1 VNQSEFRSRL
11 DAAIKGTN
19 DRVVWNRMP
28 DEQLTVQAAQTF
40 VKQFGLFTRHSRQC
54 WANVV
59 GNTPI
64 LEVRRFVVEENLW
77 EEEANA
83 ATAHYTLMVSMGKA
97 LGLAADEI
105 DNAVPEPTTQVAF
118 LAWETLT
125 KNRRWLEGLS
135 AKMCLER
142 LNQKE
147 LGNLSAIE
155 AGRWMRQLGLT
166 ESDVEFWTLHAEV
179 DQIHGSGT
187 LDLILRHATTPEQLE
202 ECLAAAE
209 QSLDAWSVFFD
220 GIAHSALGPQV
231 PA

>member
-1 VNQSEFRSRL
+1 MNQSEFRSRL
-11 DAAIKGTN
+11 DAAIKATN
-19 DRVVWNRMP
+19 EQMTWNRMP
-28 DEQLTVQAAQTF
+28 DEQLTADAARTF

-83 ATAHYTLMVSMGKA
+83 ETAHYTLMVKMGKA
-97 LGLAADEI
+97 LGLPEDEI
-105 DNAVPEPTTQVAF
+105 DNAVPLPSTHVAF

-125 KNRRWLEGLS
+125 KNRRWLEGLA
-135 AKMCLER
+135 AKMTLER
-142 LNQKE
+142 LNQTD
-147 LGNLSAIE
+147 LGNLSAVE

-179 DQIHGSGT
+179 DQIHGDGT
-187 LDLILRHATTPEQLE
+187 LELIQKHATTPEQLE

-209 QSLDAWSVFFD
+209 QSLAAFTIFFD
-220 GIAHSALGPQV
+220 GIAKSALAG
-231 PA
+231 

>member
-1 VNQSEFRSRL
+1 MNQIDFRARL
-11 DAAIKGTN
+11 DAAIKATN
-19 DRVVWNRMP
+19 EAMLWSRMP
-28 DEQLTVQAAQTF
+28 DERLTPGAAKNF

-83 ATAHYTLMVSMGKA
+83 ETAHYTLMVRMGKA
-97 LGLAADEI
+97 LGLSEPDV
-105 DNAVPEPTTQVAF
+105 DNAVPLPTTQVAF
-118 LAWETLT
+118 LAWEALT
-125 KNRRWLEGLS
+125 KNRRWLEGLA
-135 AKMCLER
+135 AKMTLER

-147 LGNLSAIE
+147 LGNLSAVE
-155 AGRWMRQLGLT
+155 AGRWMRRLNLS
-166 ESDVEFWTLHAEV
+166 EADVEFWTLHAEV
-179 DQIHGSGT
+179 DQIHGDGT
-187 LDLILRHATTPEQLE
+187 LDLILQHASSSEQLQ

-209 QSLDAWSVFFD
+209 ASLAAFKIFLD
-220 GIAHSALGPQV
+220 GIAASGQ